1 MSNLIAFIGNV
12 STPNMI
18 IILVIVVLVFGVGKL
33 PEIGRQMGEGLRSFK
48 KAMNDN
54 EVEGEEGENNSLRVE
69 DRTDDQQSA
78 PREVSEKNDTK
89 V

>member
-33 PEIGRQMGEGLRSFK
+33 PEIGRQMGEGLKSFK
-48 KAMNDN
+48 KAMNEN
-54 EVEGEEGENNSLRVE
+54 EAEDGENNSLRVE
-69 DRTDDQQSA
+69 DRTDDQPST
-78 PREVSEKNDTK
+78 PREVSEKNETK

>member
-18 IILVIVVLVFGVGKL
+18 IILVIVVLIFGVGKL
-33 PEIGRQMGEGLRSFK
+33 PEIGRQMGEGLKSFK
-48 KAMNDN
+48 KAMNEN
-54 EVEGEEGENNSLRVE
+54 EAEGDENNSLRVE
-69 DRTDDQQSA
+69 DRTEDQESA